1 MQPTHFF
8 DAVFQI
14 TRRKN
19 HVLIPRE
26 GNRWPSKKMKELSTY
41 VLLVHVGVFI
51 GTEIDVKVLGFS
63 FPDTQKKIPRN
74 KILKG
79 EQWQ

>member
-1 MQPTHFF
+1 MFWSREKEIDGP
-8 DAVFQI
+8 
-14 TRRKN
+14 RK
-19 HVLIPRE
+19 
-26 GNRWPSKKMKELSTY
+26 RWKRSTY

-74 KILKG
+74 KILKSQ
-79 EQWQ
+79 QWQ

>member
-14 TRRKN
+14 TKQKN
-19 HVLIPRE
+19 YVLIPRE
-26 GNRWPSKKMKELSTY
+26 GNRWPSKKMKQKYIHSLGACC
-41 VLLVHVGVFI
+41 GVFSEA
-51 GTEIDVKVLGFS
+51 EIDVKVLGLS
-63 FPDTQKKIPRN
+63 FPDTQKKSLRN

-79 EQWQ
+79 H